1 MIKAIAFDLDHTL
14 FDRYET
20 LKIVS
25 KKISSVFKV
34 NSKYNE
40 DEIFNIMQHA
50 DRFYVHK
57 GWDALQEYIGSTDL
71 FLEKLQYDQ
80 YRKFVMGEFMKVAVP
95 FSFTIPTLKL
105 LKEQGYK
112 LALITNGKSELQ
124 RSKIKMLN
132 IKEFF
137 DEIYIGGEHPLQK
150 PNIEPF
156 LYVAKELGVKPN
168 EMAYIGDNPEND
180 IEASRKA
187 GCYPIHINTTK
198 TWVLENIEKPLYSLE
213 TIESIPQIID
223 EINKKGQRI

>member
-25 KKISSVFKV
+25 KKLSSAFKV
-34 NSKYNE
+34 NPKYSD
-40 DEIFNIMQHA
+40 DEIFEMMQNA

-57 GWDALQEYIGSTDL
+57 GWDALQDYIGSTDL
-71 FLEKLQYDQ
+71 ILEELEYDQ
-80 YRKFVMGEFMKVAVP
+80 YRKFVMGEFMNIAVP
-95 FSFTIPTLKL
+95 FSYTIPVLKQ
-105 LKEQGYK
+105 LKEQGFK
-112 LALITNGKSELQ
+112 LALITNGRSELQ

-132 IKEFF
+132 IEEYF

-150 PNIEPF
+150 PNVEPF
-156 LYVAKELGVKPN
+156 LYVAEKLGVDTN
-168 EMAYIGDNPEND
+168 EMAYVGDNPEND

-187 GCYPIHINTTK
+187 GCLPIHINTTK

-213 TIESIPQIID
+213 TVESIPQIID